1 MKSSLIIFSIIISII
16 FSSLLSKSQDSIIGL
31 EFNNHKEVEYLSAYL
46 KVSDTTVLNSEVSF
60 DAQHSLLHLRNT
72 TNNLILFSSI
82 TRDKDEKRRYKIID
96 TLIIPKVK
104 KQEFITIGYC
114 EMGSSSDVSLIGIV
128 NKTNSL
134 KVRNINKIWKINIK
148 TNKIEKLEDLNDIE
162 CWNEF
167 YNQ

>member
-31 EFNNHKEVEYLSAYL
+31 EFKNHKQIEYLSSYE
-46 KVSDTTVLNSEVSF
+46 KISDTSVFEGNFEPK
-60 DAQHSLLHLRNT
+60 HGILHLQNT
-72 TNNLILFSSI
+72 SNNLILFNEI
-82 TRDKDEKRRYKIID
+82 KDDEDYKRIYKILD

-114 EMGSSSDVSLIGIV
+114 EMASKMDVNLIGIV
-128 NKTNSL
+128 SKTDSMII
-134 KVRNINKIWKINIK
+134 KDIKKIWKVN
-148 TNKIEKLEDLNDIE
+148 TSSNKITKVKDLSKIE

-167 YNQ
+167 YTE